1 MLLNG
6 KNLTFSEADA
16 KQKGTAR
23 TCIDGSVTGRNR
35 CTGYCNYAEHRG
47 FLTATLTAERRCVE
61 RNCVHHAPREP
72 RGVFVCPKPEPEPE
86 LLRLART
93 RAAGME
99 GLRLLSCAYAD
110 GAYLIAFAAVASYDL
125 DALRARLEKETG
137 LKVAFRP
144 LDCDFDTAARLV
156 FQKEEEHEV

>member
-23 TCIDGSVTGRNR
+23 TCIDGSVTGKNR
-35 CTGYCNYAEHRG
+35 CTGYCNYAGHRG
-47 FLTATLTAERRCVE
+47 FLTAALTAQHRCVE
-61 RNCVHHAPREP
+61 KNCVYRAAREAC
-72 RGVFVCPKPEPEPE
+72 GVFVCPKPEPERE
-86 LLRLART
+86 LLRLARNL
-93 RAAGME
+93 AADME
-99 GLRLLSCAYAD
+99 GLRLLSCAYTD
-110 GAYLIAFAAVASYDL
+110 GEYQITFAAVASYDL
-125 DALRARLEKETG
+125 DALKARLEGEAG

-156 FQKEEEHEV
+156 LEKEEEYEV